1 MEKLKMKR
9 LINITIPFVI
19 ILTGLS
25 IVSLAQNNQRSA
37 TRQAR
42 SRRNRSEMVS
52 SMRIIQLSEPNL
64 TGSLSLEKVLYKR
77 RSVRQFSPKELTFSL
92 IGQLVWAGQ
101 GITDSVGGLRTVPS
115 SGAMYPLTLYVA
127 INDGLF
133 VYSPQNHS
141 LEQVLNRDIR
151 NSLAEA
157 ALNQK
162 VIADAACDI
171 IIAGSAR
178 ELMSRFQ
185 NESRKY
191 MILEAGHAAQNI
203 LLQAVGLKLGS
214 VPIGGFDVNR
224 VRNLCQMGRDMEPLY
239 IISVGYPQT
248 ETQTS
253 ERQRPISERAQK
265 RAEINDATTLR
276 VAILVVPSINFNETE
291 LRETQQALTDA
302 GIMSSIAST
311 RRGNIT
317 GISGGRAR
325 SEMLVTQINPS
336 QYGDGIIFIGGPG
349 ISEYIMNPFIGQ
361 LVNNTLNQG
370 KVVGAIS
377 NAPNILANAGV
388 LNGYRVTALPT
399 EQNFLERSGAKYTGA
414 FVEKDG
420 QIITA
425 INPQAARQFG
435 NAFAESLNQS
445 FGLGERRIRSRPGV
459 NYTR

>member
-1 MEKLKMKR
+1 MKR
-9 LINITIPFVI
+9 LVKITIPFVI
-19 ILTGLS
+19 ILAGLS

-37 TRQAR
+37 ARQAR

-52 SMRIIQLSEPNL
+52 SMRTIQLSEPNL
-64 TGSLSLEKVLYKR
+64 TGSLSLEKVLSKR
-77 RSVRQFSPKELTFSL
+77 RSVRQFSPKELTFSQ

-101 GITDSVGGLRTVPS
+101 GITDSAGGLRTVPS
-115 SGAMYPLTLYVA
+115 SGAMYPLTLYIA

-133 VYSPQNHS
+133 VYNPQNHS
-141 LEQVLNRDIR
+141 LEQILNRDIR
-151 NSLAEA
+151 NNLAEA
-157 ALNQK
+157 ALNQR

-171 IIAGSAR
+171 VIAGSAR

-239 IISVGYPQT
+239 IISVGHPQT
-248 ETQTS
+248 QRQTS
-253 ERQRPISERAQK
+253 DRRQPSERVQ
-265 RAEINDATTLR
+265 RRMEINDATTLR
-276 VAILVVPSINFNETE
+276 VAILVVPSMNFNETE

-317 GISGGRAR
+317 GVSGGRAR
-325 SEMLVTQINPS
+325 SEMLITQINPN

-349 ISEYIMNPFIGQ
+349 INEYITNPFIGQ

-445 FGLGERRIRSRPGV
+445 FGLGERRIRSKPGM